1 MLTNNDKNKQQT
13 NVTCIERSVAKTGM
27 QPKHIC
33 QNCHHQD
40 ARSQEITMFQGD
52 IAKHQNSTIVHLLM
66 QKELDAMKDKGAII
80 VHVTLPIK
88 SYEGKVKLVFW
99 KIHHVSSQDN
109 VFAGPCKK
117 NLLIVTTYDQLS
129 SSNCIRFIGMAS
141 HKPTPETWALLCL
154 VHHQSK
160 AKSAFDQNFFNVNI
174 TKKKCEQAKYNI
186 VTGKSTGHHRSR
198 GFIFGFG
205 SWRDMQI
212 DKITQSSLAKYS
224 VRKGGN
230 NVNSTL
236 EEQLTKSMEFVWDE
250 LRKYVGYDILLDNC
264 NSLTVSE
271 RYAKKFGISR
281 DFHLL
286 G

>member
-1 MLTNNDKNKQQT
+1 MFLL
-13 NVTCIERSVAKTGM
+13 V
-27 QPKHIC
+27 H
-33 QNCHHQD
+33 
-40 ARSQEITMFQGD
+40 AR
-52 IAKHQNSTIVHLLM
+52 
-66 QKELDAMKDKGAII
+66 
-80 VHVTLPIK
+80 
-88 SYEGKVKLVFW
+88 
-99 KIHHVSSQDN
+99 
-109 VFAGPCKK
+109 K

-129 SSNCIRFIGMAS
+129 SSNCIHFIGTAS
-141 HKPTPETWALLCL
+141 YKPKPKTWALLCL
-154 VHHQSK
+154 VHQQSDSR
-160 AKSAFDQNFFNVNI
+160 SAFDQNYFNVNM
-174 TKKKCEQAKYNI
+174 TKKQCGQAKYNI
-186 VTGKSTGHHRSR
+186 VSGKSTGHHRSH

-205 SWRDMQI
+205 SRRDMRI

-236 EEQLTKSMEFVWDE
+236 EEQLTKSMESVQDE